1 MKEMNKSVDTRE
13 DGRIMKNLHM
23 KMPIAKRA
31 KQFMPFSALSGLEA
45 ALAKKEIEIEKKYED
60 MNNMVIDYQID
71 SKF

>member
-1 MKEMNKSVDTRE
+1 
-13 DGRIMKNLHM
+13 MKNLHM

-71 SKF
+71 

>member
-1 MKEMNKSVDTRE
+1 MKEMNKSGDTRE
-13 DGRIMKNLHM
+13 DGRIMKNLNM

-71 SKF
+71 SNF